1 MEVLCEHSARSLCC
15 ASEVTFRVAT
25 EPISRIPRPLQ
36 FNAACQRI
44 PPSYHDLS
52 AAIDFRSMA
61 LRQSKCVCS
70 PPERVLDGVPHRSIA
85 HRGRRARSRSGAGLR
100 LTHPARTFGGAASTA
115 LWNWSSAKRATD
127 GGRPERYVQRTIA
140 AHDHY
145 TLISIGLHVPRLPPN
160 TPLQQT
166 NAPSIVVH

>member
-70 PPERVLDGVPHRSIA
+70 PPERVRDGAPNRSIA
-85 HRGRRARSRSGAGLR
+85 RQARTARSRSGVGLR
-100 LTHPARTFGGAASTA
+100 STHPVRTFGGAASTA
-115 LWNWSSAKRATD
+115 LWNWSSAKHPPD
-127 GGRPERYVQRTIA
+127 GGRLERYVQLTIA
-140 AHDHY
+140 PHDHY
-145 TLISIGLHVPRLPPN
+145 TLISIGLHARRLPPN
-160 TPLQQT
+160 KPLQQP
-166 NAPSIVVH
+166 NAPTIIL